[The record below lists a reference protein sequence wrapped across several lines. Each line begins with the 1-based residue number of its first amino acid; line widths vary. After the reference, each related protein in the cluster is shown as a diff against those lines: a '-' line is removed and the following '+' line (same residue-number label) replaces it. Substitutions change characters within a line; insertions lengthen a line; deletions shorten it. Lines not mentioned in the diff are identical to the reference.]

1 MDKKLFQAVTLTL
14 IFFLLYT
21 FIGKKY
27 FPQDKIFKKP
37 NTSTKNII
45 NTQENVEISV
55 LPELIEEKNE
65 QDLPNHIFGNIYV
78 TYSPKGGYINSIAIN
93 EKDNTLPFKNMG
105 LIPDEKEK
113 EFSVKIEHNR
123 LIFNNSNN
131 EKKIFIFEDN
141 IVTVIISPENKSQ
154 IILFSNHLSSK
165 MIEQR
170 YQEIFYHKDNLIKR
184 IQPKKVKETSYE
196 NVKFIGARER
206 YYCFSLLE
214 GDYIVDLKRN
224 KDAVYFYLDSQ
235 VKQFS
240 FYIGPQT
247 EKKLKQFNLQGIMH
261 YGFFH
266 SIGVLMVK
274 ILYFFHSFTKNWGIS
289 LIIFSFFIYS
299 ILLPFT
305 MKSTNAMRQMQQIQ
319 PLMNELKEKYKDNPT
334 KLQKETME
342 LYKKHKI
349 NPLGGCLP
357 MFFQLPIFIALYQV
371 LFRLYELKG
380 AHFLWIKDLSLPD
393 RLFALPFKIPLIG
406 SSHFNLLPIIVM
418 IIGLLQQKITSSNTA
433 SKDQKSMGLFFAVFI
448 GFIFYNFPSSL
459 VLYWFVQNLLTLIY
473 HTRKAKIKAI

>member
-27 FPQDKIFKKP
+27 FPQEKTIKDL
-37 NTSTKNII
+37 NTSTENIT
-45 NTQENVEISV
+45 NTQENLEISV
-55 LPELIEEKNE
+55 LPEYIEENIE
-65 QDLPNHIFGNIYV
+65 QDLPNHIFGNLYV

-93 EKDNTLPFKNMG
+93 DEDNILPFKNIG

-113 EFSVKIEHNR
+113 DFSVKIEHNR

-131 EKKIFIFEDN
+131 EKKIFIFDDN

-154 IILFSNHLSSK
+154 IILVSNHLSSK

-170 YQEIFYHKDNLIKR
+170 YQEIFYHKDNQIKR
-184 IQPKKVKETSYE
+184 IQPKKVKETSYQ

-214 GDYIVDLKRN
+214 GDYNLDLKRN

-305 MKSTNAMRQMQQIQ
+305 MKSTNAMKQMQQIQ

-393 RLFALPFKIPLIG
+393 KLFALPFKIPLIG

>member
-1 MDKKLFQAVTLTL
+1 
-14 IFFLLYT
+14 
-21 FIGKKY
+21 
-27 FPQDKIFKKP
+27 
-37 NTSTKNII
+37 
-45 NTQENVEISV
+45 
-55 LPELIEEKNE
+55 
-65 QDLPNHIFGNIYV
+65 
-78 TYSPKGGYINSIAIN
+78 
-93 EKDNTLPFKNMG
+93 
-105 LIPDEKEK
+105 
-113 EFSVKIEHNR
+113 
-123 LIFNNSNN
+123 
-131 EKKIFIFEDN
+131 
-141 IVTVIISPENKSQ
+141 
-154 IILFSNHLSSK
+154 
-165 MIEQR
+165 
-170 YQEIFYHKDNLIKR
+170 
-184 IQPKKVKETSYE
+184 
-196 NVKFIGARER
+196 
-206 YYCFSLLE
+206 
-214 GDYIVDLKRN
+214 
-224 KDAVYFYLDSQ
+224 
-235 VKQFS
+235 
-240 FYIGPQT
+240 
-247 EKKLKQFNLQGIMH
+247 MH

-393 RLFALPFKIPLIG
+393 KLFALPFKIPLIG

>member
-27 FPQDKIFKKP
+27 FPQEKTIKDL
-37 NTSTKNII
+37 NTSTENIT
-45 NTQENVEISV
+45 NTQENLEISV
-55 LPELIEEKNE
+55 LPEYIEENIE
-65 QDLPNHIFGNIYV
+65 QDLPNHIFGNLYV

-93 EKDNTLPFKNMG
+93 DEDNILPFKNIG

-113 EFSVKIEHNR
+113 DFSVKIEHNR

-131 EKKIFIFEDN
+131 EKKIFIFDDN

-154 IILFSNHLSSK
+154 IILVSNHLSSK

-170 YQEIFYHKDNLIKR
+170 YQEIFYHKDNQIKR
-184 IQPKKVKETSYE
+184 IQPKKVKETSYQ

-214 GDYIVDLKRN
+214 GDYNLDLKRN

-235 VKQFS
+235 VKQLS

-319 PLMNELKEKYKDNPT
+319 PLMNELKEKYKDNP
-334 KLQKETME
+334 
-342 LYKKHKI
+342 
-349 NPLGGCLP
+349 
-357 MFFQLPIFIALYQV
+357 
-371 LFRLYELKG
+371 
-380 AHFLWIKDLSLPD
+380 
-393 RLFALPFKIPLIG
+393 
-406 SSHFNLLPIIVM
+406 
-418 IIGLLQQKITSSNTA
+418 
-433 SKDQKSMGLFFAVFI
+433 
-448 GFIFYNFPSSL
+448 
-459 VLYWFVQNLLTLIY
+459 
-473 HTRKAKIKAI
+473 